1 VAIRYA
7 MTNRIPV
14 VDIFAGPG
22 GLGEG
27 FSSYTRDSGSRPF
40 RIGVSIEKDREAH
53 ATLTLRSFFRQF
65 ERDDAPEDYYRHLR
79 GEISRAALFDLYPRQ
94 AEKAQHEAWL
104 CELGQVTPSEVDNR
118 VKVVTSGSDRWVLIG
133 GPPCQAYSLVGR
145 SRMKGADPQKFEQD
159 PRHFL
164 YREYLRIIAAHYPP
178 VFVMENVKGLLSATH
193 GGSNM
198 FERILDDLAA
208 PAHAVSGVTK
218 GGLRYQLHALSTPRQ
233 GRLPSSCDGP
243 HDFVLRA
250 EDYGIPQARH
260 RVIIVG
266 IREDV
271 GLSPRRLEPVR
282 RAVPVQDVINDLPHL
297 RSQISRGED
306 SFEAWKSVLIGT
318 ARDLSLTAPRT
329 LTNFIATLSLDSAR
343 EMPTGAEFMRTRR
356 KTHYRPD
363 WYRDERL
370 GGVCNHVS
378 RSHLRADIQRYFFAA
393 AFAAAQNGAARSPV
407 LSDFPASLLPKHENV
422 ARALEGNMFSDRF
435 RVQIATRPST
445 TITSHISKDGHY
457 YIHPDPLQARSLT
470 VREAARLQTFPDNY
484 LFSGPRTSQ
493 YHQVGNAVPPLLA
506 QQIAAIVDEVLSR

>member
-1 VAIRYA
+1 MSVQKK
-7 MTNRIPV
+7 IPV
-14 VDIFAGPG
+14 VDLFAGPG

-27 FSSYTRDSGSRPF
+27 FSSYSRPTGTQPF

-65 ERDDAPEDYYRHLR
+65 ARDEVPDAYYQHLR
-79 GEISRAALFDLYPRQ
+79 GEICRDTLFDLHPRQ
-94 AEKAQHEAWL
+94 AAKARHEAWL
-104 CELGQVTPSEVDNR
+104 CELGQVRPEEVDDR
-118 VKVVTSGSDRWVLIG
+118 VSAVTADSDRWVLIG

-145 SRMKGADPQKFEQD
+145 SRMKGADPKKFEQD

-164 YREYLRIIAAHYPP
+164 YREYLRIIAAHRPP

-198 FERILDDLAA
+198 FERILSDLEA
-208 PAHAVSGVTK
+208 PYRAISGT
-218 GGLRYQLHALSTPRQ
+218 GAGRLRYRLHALSTPRQ
-233 GRLPSSCDGP
+233 GRLLASFDGP
-243 HDFVLRA
+243 EDFVVRA

-260 RVIIVG
+260 RIIIVG
-266 IREDV
+266 IRDDL
-271 GLSPRRLEPVR
+271 GRSPRRLAPSPRAIPVKE
-282 RAVPVQDVINDLPHL
+282 VINDLPHL

-306 SFEAWKSVLIGT
+306 SIDAWRSVLIET
-318 ARDLSLTAPRT
+318 ARDLSRSGGT
-329 LTNFIATLSLDSAR
+329 LSGFIATLPMDSTR
-343 EMPTGAEFMRTRR
+343 EMPIGAEFMQTRKKPR
-356 KTHYRPD
+356 YRAD
-363 WYRDERL
+363 WYRDDRL

-393 AFAAAQNGAARSPV
+393 AFAAAQNGAGRSPV
-407 LSDFPASLLPKHENV
+407 LSDFPDGLLPKHENV
-422 ARALEGNMFSDRF
+422 SRALEGNMFSDRF
-435 RVQIATRPST
+435 RVQIANRPST

-484 LFSGPRTSQ
+484 LFCGPRTSQ

-506 QQIAAIVDEVLSR
+506 RQIAAIVDEVLSR